1 MDSGSDIFI
10 AGKVL
15 TIITFGPIFD
25 PDSYLTSLSNKNKAG
40 KALKLCDL
48 VLSKAVHS
56 SWIWIKSKLD
66 IDADLVKDFFDFSSV
81 VGESIGDG
89 VPSEEQGAPLAA
101 NLLGPLR
108 LLGLMAIRW
117 RAAA

>member
-1 MDSGSDIFI
+1 MAKKIPTSFMD
-10 AGKVL
+10 
-15 TIITFGPIFD
+15 GPN
-25 PDSYLTSLSNKNKAG
+25 Y
-40 KALKLCDL
+40 
-48 VLSKAVHS
+48 
-56 SWIWIKSKLD
+56 
-66 IDADLVKDFFDFSSV
+66 LVKDFFDFSSV

-89 VPSEEQGAPLAA
+89 VPSEEHGAPLAA